1 MTKKLEITIGGIRI
15 APGRRIRFV
24 LRVLFGFVWLFRK
37 LTLSGRLGLVMIGAF
52 ILVGLFA
59 PWLAPHDPDVG
70 DIANRFLP
78 ASSEHPFGTDA
89 NGVDTLSQ
97 LLYGARSALTI
108 SVIVVAITSVT
119 GVLIGTI
126 AGWFRGVVD
135 EVLMRIVDV
144 LMAFPGILLNI
155 AVVATVARPSL
166 GVMIAALCVNGW
178 VSYARVARGEVL
190 ALREREYV
198 SAAIAIGASHTRIML
213 RHLVPNI
220 LGPAFVQM
228 AFAFGSVILIEATL
242 SFLGLGP
249 HVSYTWGAMLDQG
262 TTFLWRPGFVHY
274 ALLPGLAIMW
284 VVLGANLLADGL
296 RDRFDPRHRG
306 RQ

>member
-1 MTKKLEITIGGIRI
+1 MTT
-15 APGRRIRFV
+15 AAATSARRRFS
-24 LRVLFGFVWLFRK
+24 LG
-37 LTLSGRLGLVMIGAF
+37 LTLSARVGIVMIGAF
-52 ILVGLFA
+52 ILVGVFG
-59 PWLAPHDPDVG
+59 PWLAPYDPSFG
-70 DIANRFLP
+70 NLEERFLP
-78 ASSEHPFGTDA
+78 PSAEHWFGTDS

-108 SVIVVAITSVT
+108 SMIVVAITAT
-119 GVLIGTI
+119 FGVAVGTI
-126 AGWFRGVVD
+126 AGWFRGAID

-155 AVVATVARPSL
+155 AVVATVSQPGL
-166 GVMIAALCVNGW
+166 GTMIAALCVNGW

-249 HVSYTWGAMLDQG
+249 HVNYTWGAMLDQG
-262 TTFLWRPGFVHY
+262 TTFLWRAGFEHY
-274 ALLPGLAIMW
+274 AILPGLAITW
-284 VVLGANLLADGL
+284 VVMGANLLSDGL